1 MSDPNTTSSPS
12 PDPAAAG
19 PGFTGNWRDQRRAE
33 RRARR
38 EAWRSGGH
46 PGWGGL
52 PIGGVL
58 VIAIG
63 AVLLA
68 GNLGYSVPHNWWA
81 ILILIPAVA
90 ALVNAIRFYRA
101 EGQSPR
107 VMGSAIGGLVM
118 LALALALFFDI
129 GLGLFWPVVIIVAGA
144 AIVARSMWR

>member
-1 MSDPNTTSSPS
+1 MSDPNTTRSPS
-12 PDPAAAG
+12 PDPAA
-19 PGFTGNWRDQRRAE
+19 PGTGYTGNWRDQRRAE

-38 EAWRSGGH
+38 AAWRSGGH

-52 PIGGVL
+52 PMGGFIVL
-58 VIAIG
+58 VIG
-63 AVLLA
+63 VVLLA

-107 VMGSAIGGLVM
+107 VMGSAIG
-118 LALALALFFDI
+118 
-129 GLGLFWPVVIIVAGA
+129 
-144 AIVARSMWR
+144 AR